1 VHISLSKDKKVRS
14 LEHVSVNA
22 VQGFSKKFFWSQNV
36 RKLQVKHNVRKLRY
50 FFTHSDGNKPRKG
63 TRYVKL
69 MVVLLRLLFSDIV
82 R

>member
-1 VHISLSKDKKVRS
+1 MHISLSKDKKVRS

-22 VQGFSKKFFWSQNV
+22 VQGFSKKNWSQNV